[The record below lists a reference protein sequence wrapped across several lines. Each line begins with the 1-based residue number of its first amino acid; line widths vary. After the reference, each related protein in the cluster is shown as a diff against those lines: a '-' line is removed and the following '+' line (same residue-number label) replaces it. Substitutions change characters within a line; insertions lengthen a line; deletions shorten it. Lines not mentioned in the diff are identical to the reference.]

1 MKYTKIPDDTFQNLQ
16 MNAGIM
22 VDEFDPTDGTYGN
35 ILGATSGGI
44 SFNATPS
51 FSDFGEDIDN
61 CPKNTKELKHL
72 DEWEAI
78 MSGTYATV
86 TAALAKKLVSAA
98 DVDGIKV
105 TPRNDLQASDFE
117 DVWWVGDYSNL
128 NGESN
133 GGFCAIH
140 LMSALS
146 TGGFKVQTTDKGK
159 GQFAFE
165 LTGHYSI
172 SEQDKVPFEIYV
184 KSGTAEP
191 TSGTTS
197 GTT

>member
-1 MKYTKIPDDTFQNLQ
+1 MKYTQIPTDTFETLQ

-22 VDEFDPTDGTYGN
+22 VDEFNPATGEIGN

-44 SFNATPS
+44 SFNATPT

-61 CPKNTKELKHL
+61 CPKNTMELKHL
-72 DEWEAI
+72 DEWEVV

-86 TAALAKKLVSAA
+86 TAALAGKLVAA
-98 DVDGIKV
+98 SDVSGTKV

-117 DVWWVGDYSNL
+117 DVWWVGDYSNY
-128 NGESN
+128 NGETN

-140 LMSALS
+140 LINALS
-146 TGGFKVQTTDKGK
+146 TGGFQIQTADKGK

-172 SEQDKVPFEIYV
+172 EEQDKVPFEIYV
-184 KSGTAEP
+184 KDGEAEP
-191 TSGTTS
+191 TSGTT